1 MEPTKKVHSP
11 NKSFGE
17 PQCTSGF
24 TFEGAEPIEIGER
37 VSYLPNNLSL
47 LVSDT
52 ICSYAFSTRVR
63 ALATT
68 DAGGGAITDTIF
80 VGMAEESEFAP
91 PLRVMAVRWV
101 AMGGLQCLVVLTLD
115 GVEVYN
121 QFTKRLYKH
130 RAPETPKGTERC
142 CRGIAVV
149 GGKFL
154 CVGTSAGAIMVIE
167 IRGPGKFKHVADL
180 AGGHDAP
187 ISDLSSDAADA
198 TSGTMLSSDGA
209 GLVILWDIAKL
220 IPLLKEGGEIP
231 MIQLSAPDTNG
242 GCVCM
247 CMSKGMLVAGYSSGL
262 IRFFHLGTR
271 KKVVEIAAHAR
282 GINAMTISPDNL
294 LATTSDDGAVQVW
307 SMPDIEN
314 HFETRIIFSAALSDK
329 LPTGLAFHPL
339 SGALAVSCYDS
350 RGLIMFARKF

>member
-1 MEPTKKVHSP
+1 MATKH
-11 NKSFGE
+11 
-17 PQCTSGF
+17 SGF

-52 ICSYAFSTRVR
+52 SCSYAFATRVR

-80 VGMAEESEFAP
+80 VGMSEESEFAP

-101 AMGGLQCLVVLTLD
+101 AMGGVQCLVVLTLD
-115 GVEVYN
+115 GVEVYD
-121 QFTKRLYKH
+121 QFAKRLYKH
-130 RAPETPKGTERC
+130 RAPATPKDVDRC
-142 CRGIAVV
+142 CRGVTVV

-180 AGGHDAP
+180 AGGHAAP
-187 ISDLSSDAADA
+187 IFDLTSDASDA
-198 TSGTMLSSDGA
+198 TSGTMVSSDGA
-209 GLVILWDIAKL
+209 GLLILWDLAKL
-220 IPLLKEGGEIP
+220 IPLLQVGGEIP
-231 MIQLSAPDTNG
+231 MIQLSAPDENSA
-242 GCVCM
+242 CICM
-247 CMSKGMLVAGYSSGL
+247 CISKGLLAAGYSSGL
-262 IRFFHLGTR
+262 VRFFNLINR
-271 KKVVEIAAHAR
+271 RKVVEIAAHAR
-282 GINAMTISPDNL
+282 GINAMTISCDNL

-307 SMPDIEN
+307 SMPDPEN
-314 HFETRIIFSAALSDK
+314 QYDTRIVFSAAISDK

-350 RGLIMFARKF
+350 RGLVMFSRKF